1 MGAFPAMSL
10 TPIDL
15 CSRALLRVGANGIT
29 SFYDGTIEAE
39 IAANLYP
46 SVRDALLSAH
56 PWNFAMK
63 QTELVRLATPPA
75 ADFDSAFPLPADCLR
90 VISAGTNGRGA
101 GLVYKIA
108 GRVLAANEDNI
119 MLTYVSRA
127 PESISPPF
135 FDYLLITFLAA
146 EFCIPLTESTS
157 RWEALRKIADLELRR
172 ARLIDAQEET
182 PSAIQ
187 DFSLVRDR

>member
-1 MGAFPAMSL
+1 MMNS
-10 TPIDL
+10 IDL

-29 SFYDGTIEAE
+29 SFYDGTAEAE

-56 PWNFAMK
+56 PWNFATK
-63 QTELVRLATPPA
+63 QTELVRLATRPE

-90 VISAGTNGRGA
+90 VISVGTNGSGA
-101 GLVYKIA
+101 GIVYKIL
-108 GRVLAANEDNI
+108 GREFAANEDNI
-119 MLTYVSRA
+119 ILTYVSRV
-127 PESISPPF
+127 PESVFPAF
-135 FDYLLITFLAA
+135 FDYLIITFLAA
-146 EFCIPLTESTS
+146 EFCIPITESTS

-182 PSAIQ
+182 
-187 DFSLVRDR
+187 F